1 MPRLAYLDASCGRP
15 RRGTTPRR
23 SRQRLAR
30 TLVRAGERADALGAA
45 AEARRYLEQAADLAD
60 EPAER
65 GELLARAGWH
75 AFYAADLE
83 AAERLLTRALA
94 EFESTVDIRGR
105 GAAMRKL
112 GQVLWRRGRH
122 DEAIAI
128 TEAALAAVPPGVAD
142 EERAAIASSLGL
154 ALVFTGDHE
163 RAEELLTLALDLSE
177 SLGAVDVTSRVLQ
190 GKGIIA
196 SAKGHPEEALALTK
210 HGLTIALDHED
221 WERVYNLYFNLWDLT
236 VPGRPLRGGAR
247 LPRGRSGRHA
257 EARVTTGRVVR
268 PCRDVASARDA
279 RPLGG
284 GARER
289 GTDPRGEPGRCADDE
304 PAYVGAR
311 DPPQPWRSRRGTTT
325 ARVVRAS
332 RRGDGTSRIERDGTP
347 LARQCCVRRASSR
360 RLSRPVLEEQGEV
373 AMTSFGPRGQSVK
386 QGFVEAIEAALALG
400 ERGRAEELLG
410 KIETI
415 PPGLRAPYVAAQAD
429 RFRARLAGESE
440 PASAAFEAA
449 AARFREIAAPFWLG
463 ITCLEHGRV
472 APRERAARRRCSSAR
487 RGAAPPRA
495 TCGDTVARPALTS
508 GGHARPNDGDGVNC
522 PSCGALAAG
531 IPAEVALSDSPAD
544 RLAGNPRR
552 LGVPVAAARAALGP
566 GGAARRRHA
575 ELLL

>member
-1 MPRLAYLDASCGRP
+1 M
-15 RRGTTPRR
+15 
-23 SRQRLAR
+23 
-30 TLVRAGERADALGAA
+30 
-45 AEARRYLEQAADLAD
+45 
-60 EPAER
+60 
-65 GELLARAGWH
+65 LARAGWH

-221 WERVYNLYFNLWDLT
+221 WERVYNLYFNLSDSCSRAT
-236 VPGRPLRGGAR
+236 VTRRRSTTSRPIWSSRGGAGHDR
-247 LPRGRSGRHA
+247 EEWSVLAEMSHPLAMLGRWEEALANAAQIPEENLADALTMSLLTSVLEIHLNRGDLA
-257 EARVTTGRVVR
+257 EARRLLGSFEHLAEATDLQDRAGWDT
-268 PCRDVASARDA
+268 ARA
-279 RPLGG
+279 AMLRAEGKLAEALET
-284 GARER
+284 GAR
-289 GTDPRGEPGRCADDE
+289 
-304 PAYVGAR
+304 GA
-311 DPPQPWRSRRGTTT
+311 
-325 ARVVRAS
+325 
-332 RRGDGTSRIERDGTP
+332 
-347 LARQCCVRRASSR
+347 
-360 RLSRPVLEEQGEV
+360 EV

-449 AARFREIAAPFWLG
+449 AARFREIGAPFWLG
-463 ITCLEHGRV
+463 ITCLEHGEWLLASGRPDDGAV
-472 APRERAARRRCSSAR
+472 RLAEARLLLEPLAVTPWLDRLDRAAATLAR
-487 RGAAPPRA
+487 
-495 TCGDTVARPALTS
+495 TTVTA
-508 GGHARPNDGDGVNC
+508 
-522 PSCGALAAG
+522 
-531 IPAEVALSDSPAD
+531 
-544 RLAGNPRR
+544 
-552 LGVPVAAARAALGP
+552 
-566 GGAARRRHA
+566 
-575 ELLL
+575 